1 MSPIQQTQQ
10 DIESNKRTVAVYAA
24 GTAAVLT
31 VFRLNRA
38 AATALLERAPEWGAL
53 LNLHLFVSLLAVTLA
68 LSALQALCFARMG
81 AHLDYPIWRRAAPRT
96 ALREFLPVWFVINLG
111 VTTLMSVAGSVA
123 LSSPAPTAGFLLL
136 VSCAALCAATPA
148 GAAVM
153 FHAQSGPAAPRDAAV
168 CLLRNLPAL
177 APALLL
183 GLMQV
188 VCGDLFQAAFPSS
201 SFLDI
206 ALLGLCDLPLA
217 LMECAI
223 LAISWRVCMADR
235 DRAQAE
241 ENALDDD
248 DY

>member
-10 DIESNKRTVAVYAA
+10 DLERNARTVAVYAA

-31 VFRLNRA
+31 VFRFNRA
-38 AATALLERAPEWGAL
+38 AAAAVLEGAPEWGPL
-53 LNLHLFVSLLAVTLA
+53 LSLHLFASLLAVTLA

-81 AHLDYPIWRRAAPRT
+81 ARLDFPIWRRAAPRT
-96 ALREFLPVWFVINLG
+96 ALREFLPVWLVINLG
-111 VTTLMSVAGSVA
+111 VTTLMSVAASVA
-123 LSSPAPTAGFLLL
+123 QSSPAATAAFLLL
-136 VSCAALCAATPA
+136 VSCAAVCAATPA

-153 FHAQSGPAAPRDAAV
+153 FHALSGPAAPRDAAA
-168 CLLRNLPAL
+168 CLLRNLPGL

-183 GLMQV
+183 GLAQFV
-188 VCGDLFQAAFPSS
+188 SADLFQAAFPPSS
-201 SFLDI
+201 SLNL

-217 LMECAI
+217 VMECGI
-223 LAISWRVCMADR
+223 LALSWRVCMADR

>member
-1 MSPIQQTQQ
+1 MSLIQQTQQ
-10 DIESNKRTVAVYAA
+10 DLERSGPTVAAYSA
-24 GTAAVLT
+24 GTVAVLT
-31 VFRLNRA
+31 VFRFNRA
-38 AATALLERAPEWGAL
+38 AAAAFLESAPEWGTL
-53 LNLHLFVSLLAVTLA
+53 LHLHLFVSLLAVTLA

-81 AHLDYPIWRRAAPRT
+81 ARLDFPIWRRAAPRT

-111 VTTLMSVAGSVA
+111 VTTLMSVAGSLA
-123 LSSPAPTAGFLLL
+123 LSSPAPTAGLLLL
-136 VSCAALCAATPA
+136 VSCAAACAATPA

-168 CLLRNLPAL
+168 CLLRNLPRL

-183 GLMQV
+183 GLMQFV
-188 VCGDLFQAAFPSS
+188 SGDLFQAAFPPTSS
-201 SFLDI
+201 LNIAVLGFCDI
-206 ALLGLCDLPLA
+206 PLA

-223 LAISWRVCMADR
+223 LALSWRVCMADR
-235 DRAQAE
+235 DRDQAE

>member
-1 MSPIQQTQQ
+1 MPPIQQTQQ
-10 DIESNKRTVAVYAA
+10 DLESNKRTVAVYAA

-31 VFRLNRA
+31 VFRFNRA
-38 AATALLERAPEWGAL
+38 AAAAVLESAPEWGSL
-53 LNLHLFVSLLAVTLA
+53 LNLYLFVSLLAVTLA

-81 AHLDYPIWRRAAPRT
+81 ARLDFPIWRRAAPRT

-136 VSCAALCAATPA
+136 VSCAAACAATPA

-153 FHAQSGPAAPRDAAV
+153 FHAQSGPAAPRDAAA
-168 CLLRNLPAL
+168 CFLRNLPGL

-183 GLMQV
+183 GLVQFV
-188 VCGDLFQAAFPSS
+188 SADLFQAAFPLSS
-201 SFLDI
+201 YLNL

-217 LMECAI
+217 VMECAI
-223 LAISWRVCMADR
+223 LALSWRVCMADR